1 MPFRLIKYLY
11 KLYDVWKKNHNFL
24 DIDTSENAPRTK
36 ELEMSSRLTHEHL
49 DFPSSATKRYGP

>member
-11 KLYDVWKKNHNFL
+11 KLYDV
-24 DIDTSENAPRTK
+24 DTSENAPRTK
-36 ELEMSSRLTHEHL
+36 VLEMSSRLTHEHL